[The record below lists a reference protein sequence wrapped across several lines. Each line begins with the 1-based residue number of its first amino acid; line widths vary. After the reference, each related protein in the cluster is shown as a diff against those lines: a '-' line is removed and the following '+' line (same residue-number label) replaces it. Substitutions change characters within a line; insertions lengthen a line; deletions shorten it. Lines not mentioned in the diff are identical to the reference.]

1 MWTEIYRPT
10 QISDLIGQSEAR
22 DLFTGLL
29 ALSTL
34 QPNILCH
41 GPAGTGKT
49 SACLAFSKEKNFDIL
64 CLNASNENG
73 IDVIREKIK
82 SFVTCHSIVMTSTS
96 STSTIKNKKAV
107 LLDECDAL
115 SDVAQ
120 KALRRIMEDYGVC
133 FLLCCN
139 DIERVHPA
147 LISRCISISFGPLS
161 KFAIKMICTNILL
174 LEEDKKDNKDKKNDD
189 DTIMIEEK
197 EKEKEKEKDDDFY
210 KGGDARR
217 VINCLQSKC
226 EETKILQ
233 YKYDLSNKN
242 KLKRLADL
250 DYMLH
255 TTTSDYVK
263 NAIKKHLEKYDYLF

>member
-10 QISDLIGQSEAR
+10 KIDDLIGQPEAH
-22 DLFTGLL
+22 DLFSGLL

-49 SACLAFSKEKNFDIL
+49 SACLAFAKEKNFDIL

-73 IDVIREKIK
+73 IEVIREKIK
-82 SFVTCHSIVMTSTS
+82 SFVTCHSIVMVTTG
-96 STSTIKNKKAV
+96 TVKNKKAV

-147 LISRCISISFGPLS
+147 LISRCISVSFGPLS
-161 KFAIKMICTNILL
+161 KDAIKMICTNILVQ
-174 LEEDKKDNKDKKNDD
+174 EHKKEKKDDY
-189 DTIMIEEK
+189 TI
-197 EKEKEKEKDDDFY
+197 DFY
-210 KGGDARR
+210 GGGDARR
-217 VINCLQSKC
+217 AINRLQSKC
-226 EETKILQ
+226 EEITILQ
-233 YKYDLSNKN
+233 YKYDLTNKEQ
-242 KLKRLADL
+242 LKRLADL

-263 NAIKKHLEKYDYLF
+263 CNIRKHLEKYDFLIKI